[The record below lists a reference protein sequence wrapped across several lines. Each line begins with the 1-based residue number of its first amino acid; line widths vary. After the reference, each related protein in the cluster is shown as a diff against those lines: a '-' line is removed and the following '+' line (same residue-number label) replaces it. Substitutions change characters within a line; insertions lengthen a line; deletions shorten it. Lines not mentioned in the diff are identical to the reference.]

1 MKKIKDIIE
10 SHKFFVEESPKF
22 ADDRSIFAYYMYYPI
37 AYCKFMWYT
46 LKNS

>member
-22 ADDRSIFAYYMYYPI
+22 ADDRSIFAYADIYNQ
-37 AYCKFMWYT
+37 KT
-46 LKNS
+46 TDL